1 VVREVVIFGFLQ
13 HKRRNGRCDP
23 CVAIGHFHGG
33 GAIGDSMNKKD
44 SGLSV
49 RTELKNTTDQSVDY
63 SPKEYTWSQSLVI
76 GLKLFLVVGAIMG
89 LLWGVEK
96 FLYK

>member
-1 VVREVVIFGFLQ
+1 
-13 HKRRNGRCDP
+13 
-23 CVAIGHFHGG
+23 
-33 GAIGDSMNKKD
+33 MNKMN
-44 SGLSV
+44 SGLSG
-49 RTELKNTTDQSVDY
+49 RTETKNTTEHTIDY

-76 GLKLFLVVGAIMG
+76 GLKLFLIVGAIMG